1 MNTASVPRALFAP
14 FALRGMWLRN
24 RILMAPMSRYSC
36 PDRMPNDELVAYYR
50 RRAQAEVGLV
60 LTGAAAV
67 DRPAANN
74 SPVLADFRPVC
85 YPMWSRAVEAVHEA
99 GGAIALQLWH
109 AGGLYEFDPE
119 YRPAPRESPSGL
131 AAPSQEVGEPMSEEA
146 IADVIA
152 AYGRAAAAA
161 RTLGFD
167 AVEIHAAHGFLLDQF
182 FWSQT
187 NRRRDR
193 WGGARIAERARFA
206 AAVIHR
212 VRAAVGRDIPVL
224 ARISQWKEQ
233 DYGARLANNPEEL
246 RAWLQPLVD
255 AGVDCFHC
263 SQRRWWEPQFDGS
276 DLNLAGWVKKVTGKP
291 TITVGSVGLDVDVMS
306 FFKGAAATPTSLA
319 AVEERLGRG
328 EFDLVAVGRALLAD
342 PHWVLKVAQGRYQ
355 DMKPFD
361 RSATRIVW

>member
-1 MNTASVPRALFAP
+1 VKTAGASGAMFSP
-14 FALRGMWLRN
+14 FELRGMQLRN
-24 RILMAPMSRYSC
+24 RVVMAPMSRYSC

-50 RRAQAEVGLV
+50 RRAQAQVGLV
-60 LTGAAAV
+60 VTGAAAI

-74 SPVLADFRPVC
+74 SPLLADFRPVC
-85 YPMWSRAVEAVHEA
+85 YPMWKRAVEAVHEA
-99 GGAIALQLWH
+99 GGVIAIQLWH

-131 AAPSQEVGEPMSEEA
+131 EAPGQEVGEPMSEEA
-146 IADVIA
+146 IADVIT
-152 AYGRAAAAA
+152 AYGRAATAAK
-161 RTLGFD
+161 TLGFD

-182 FWSQT
+182 FWSET

-193 WGGARIAERARFA
+193 WGGSLISERARFA
-206 AAVIHR
+206 AAVIHE
-212 VRAAVGRDIPVL
+212 VRASVGHGFPVL

-233 DYGARLANNPEEL
+233 DYGARLANDPEEM

-263 SQRRWWEPQFDGS
+263 SQRRWWEAQFDGS

-306 FFKGAAATPTSLA
+306 FFNGVAATPTSLG

-328 EFDLVAVGRALLAD
+328 EFDLIAVGRALLAD
-342 PHWVLKVAQGRYQ
+342 PQWVLKVMDGRYQ
-355 DMKPFD
+355 EMKPFD
-361 RSATRIVW
+361 KSVTGIVW